1 MRQNISGGSPY
12 EPIIGFSR
20 AVRVGHT
27 VFLAG
32 TGPVGADNEDVAG
45 QTRRIFAIAEKA
57 LGEAGATL
65 ADVVRTRMYLTHVE
79 DWEAVGRV
87 HGEFFGIVRPAAT
100 MVVVAAL
107 LNPAWRIE
115 IEFDAVIDASVPSP
129 LVPKKGFRLMP
140 KLSIR
145 DIELANKR
153 VFIRVDFNVPLTED
167 GSTITDDT
175 RIVATLP
182 TIEYA
187 LKHRAKVILASHLG
201 RPKGKPNP
209 KYSLRPVVDRLRE
222 LLDKQVG
229 ESVNVAFSPDCIGE
243 VASEMA
249 RQLESGQVL
258 LLENLRYHAEEEA
271 NDPAFSK
278 ALASLAEI
286 YVNDAFGSAH
296 RAHASTEGIT
306 HFLKPAVAGLL
317 MEKEITYLG
326 KALESPEKPFVAII
340 GGSKISGK
348 IDVIDNLL
356 DKVDTLVIVGGMAYT
371 FQRAL
376 GVTTGKSL
384 VEEDKIDMAKAAIEK
399 AKAKGVNLLLPVDN
413 ILADSFTPDAKTQV
427 WDTSVDFPA
436 DWQGLDIGPKSIAAI
451 EDVVLTA
458 RTIVWNGPAGVF
470 EFPRFAV
477 GTNAIAQ
484 AVAANKAAISII
496 GGGDSVSAI
505 NKTGLADQITHISTG
520 GGASLEFLEGK
531 KLPGVEA
538 LTNK

>member
-1 MRQNISGGSPY
+1 
-12 EPIIGFSR
+12 
-20 AVRVGHT
+20 
-27 VFLAG
+27 
-32 TGPVGADNEDVAG
+32 
-45 QTRRIFAIAEKA
+45 
-57 LGEAGATL
+57 
-65 ADVVRTRMYLTHVE
+65 
-79 DWEAVGRV
+79 
-87 HGEFFGIVRPAAT
+87 
-100 MVVVAAL
+100 
-107 LNPAWRIE
+107 
-115 IEFDAVIDASVPSP
+115 
-129 LVPKKGFRLMP
+129 MP
-140 KLSIR
+140 KLTIR
-145 DIELANKR
+145 DIDLTNKR
-153 VFIRVDFNVPLTED
+153 LFIRVDFNVPLTED
-167 GSTITDDT
+167 GSIITDDT

-187 LKHRAKVILASHLG
+187 LRRKAKVILASHLG
-201 RPKGKPNP
+201 RPKGKPDM
-209 KYSLRPVVDRLRE
+209 KYSLRPVVDRLRTLLGKE
-222 LLDKQVG
+222 LG
-229 ESVNVAFSPDCIGE
+229 EEVNVAFAPDCIGE
-243 VASEMA
+243 VAATMA

-258 LLENLRYHAEEEA
+258 LLENLRFHPEEEA

-278 ALASLAEI
+278 ELASLADV

-371 FQRAL
+371 FERAL

-384 VEEDKIDMAKAAIEK
+384 VEEDKIEMAKAALDK
-399 AKAKGVNLLLPVDN
+399 AKAKGVKLLLPVDN
-413 ILADSFTPDAKTQV
+413 ILADKFAADAKTQV
-427 WDTSVDFPA
+427 WDCSKNFPA
-436 DWQGLDIGPKSIAAI
+436 DWMGLDIGPKSIAAI
-451 EDVVLTA
+451 EEVVSTA

-477 GTNAIAQ
+477 GTNAIAK
-484 AVAANKAAISII
+484 AVAANRAATSII

-505 NKTGLADQITHISTG
+505 NQAGVADQITHISTG

-538 LTNK
+538 LTDK

>member
-1 MRQNISGGSPY
+1 M
-12 EPIIGFSR
+12 
-20 AVRVGHT
+20 A
-27 VFLAG
+27 
-32 TGPVGADNEDVAG
+32 
-45 QTRRIFAIAEKA
+45 
-57 LGEAGATL
+57 
-65 ADVVRTRMYLTHVE
+65 
-79 DWEAVGRV
+79 
-87 HGEFFGIVRPAAT
+87 
-100 MVVVAAL
+100 
-107 LNPAWRIE
+107 
-115 IEFDAVIDASVPSP
+115 
-129 LVPKKGFRLMP
+129 

-145 DIELANKR
+145 DIDLANKR

-182 TIEYA
+182 TIVYA
-187 LKHRAKVILASHLG
+187 LKNNAKVILASHLG

-209 KYSLRPVVDRLRE
+209 KYSLRPVAQRLSE
-222 LLDKQVG
+222 LLDKELKRPVSVAFATDCVG
-229 ESVNVAFSPDCIGE
+229 EPAE
-243 VASEMA
+243 
-249 RQLESGQVL
+249 QLAAQLQPGSVL

-271 NDPAFSK
+271 NDPAFSR
-278 ALASLAEI
+278 ALASLAEV

-326 KALESPEKPFVAII
+326 KALENPEKPFVAII

-376 GVTTGKSL
+376 GISTGKSL
-384 VEEDKIDMAKAAIEK
+384 VEEDKIDMAKAALTK

-413 ILADSFTPDAKTQV
+413 ILADKFAEDAMTQP
-427 WDTSVDFPA
+427 WDCSKDFPA

-451 EDVVLTA
+451 EKVVAGA

-477 GTNAIAQ
+477 GTNAIAK
-484 AVAANKAAISII
+484 AVALNKSAVSII

-505 NKTGLADQITHISTG
+505 NKSGLADQITHISTG

-538 LTNK
+538 LTDK

>member
-1 MRQNISGGSPY
+1 
-12 EPIIGFSR
+12 
-20 AVRVGHT
+20 
-27 VFLAG
+27 
-32 TGPVGADNEDVAG
+32 
-45 QTRRIFAIAEKA
+45 
-57 LGEAGATL
+57 
-65 ADVVRTRMYLTHVE
+65 
-79 DWEAVGRV
+79 
-87 HGEFFGIVRPAAT
+87 
-100 MVVVAAL
+100 
-107 LNPAWRIE
+107 
-115 IEFDAVIDASVPSP
+115 
-129 LVPKKGFRLMP
+129 MP

-145 DIELANKR
+145 DIDLANKR

-182 TIEYA
+182 TIVYA
-187 LKHRAKVILASHLG
+187 LQKHAKVILASHLG

-222 LLDKQVG
+222 LLDKQLG
-229 ESVNVAFSPDCIGE
+229 ESVNVAFSPDCVGE
-243 VASEMA
+243 IAGEMA

-271 NDPAFSK
+271 NDPEFSK
-278 ALASLAEI
+278 ALASLADV

-306 HFLKPAVAGLL
+306 HYLKPAVAGLL

-326 KALESPEKPFVAII
+326 KALEAPEKPFVAII

-376 GVTTGKSL
+376 GVATGKSL
-384 VEEDKIDMAKAAIEK
+384 VEEDKIDMAKAALDK
-399 AKAKGVNLLLPVDN
+399 AKAKGVKLLLPVDN
-413 ILADSFTPDAKTQV
+413 ILADKFAPDANTQP
-427 WDTSVDFPA
+427 WDTSVNFPA

-451 EDVVLTA
+451 EDVVSTA

-470 EFPRFAV
+470 EFPKFAV
-477 GTNAIAQ
+477 GTNAIAR

-505 NKTGLADQITHISTG
+505 NQAGVADQITHISTG

>member
-1 MRQNISGGSPY
+1 MS
-12 EPIIGFSR
+12 
-20 AVRVGHT
+20 
-27 VFLAG
+27 
-32 TGPVGADNEDVAG
+32 
-45 QTRRIFAIAEKA
+45 
-57 LGEAGATL
+57 
-65 ADVVRTRMYLTHVE
+65 
-79 DWEAVGRV
+79 
-87 HGEFFGIVRPAAT
+87 
-100 MVVVAAL
+100 
-107 LNPAWRIE
+107 
-115 IEFDAVIDASVPSP
+115 
-129 LVPKKGFRLMP
+129 

-145 DIELANKR
+145 DIELHNKH

-167 GSTITDDT
+167 GTEITDDT

-187 LKHRAKVILASHLG
+187 LRRKAKVILASHLG
-201 RPKGKPNP
+201 RPKGKPDP

-222 LLDKQVG
+222 LLDKK
-229 ESVNVAFSPDCIGE
+229 ENDYAINVAFAPDCVGE
-243 VASEMA
+243 IAEELA
-249 RQLESGQVL
+249 QQLESGQVL
-258 LLENLRYHAEEEA
+258 LLENLRFHAQEEA

-278 ALASLAEI
+278 ALASLAEV

-317 MEKEITYLG
+317 MEKEINYLG
-326 KALESPEKPFVAII
+326 KALEAPERPFVAIL

-348 IDVIDNLL
+348 IDVIQNLL
-356 DKVDTLVIVGGMAYT
+356 DKVDALVIVGGMAYT

-384 VEEDKIDMAKAAIEK
+384 VEEDKIELAKATLAQ
-399 AKAKGVNLLLPVDN
+399 AKAKGVKLLLPEDN
-413 ILADSFTPDAKTQV
+413 VLADSFSNDAKTQV
-427 WDTSVDFPA
+427 WDCAVNFPA
-436 DWQGLDIGPKSIAAI
+436 DWQGLDIGPRTVAAI
-451 EDVVLTA
+451 QTVVSNA
-458 RTIVWNGPAGVF
+458 KTIVWNGPAGVF
-470 EFPRFAV
+470 EFPHFAV
-477 GTNAIAQ
+477 GTNAIAR

-505 NKTGLADQITHISTG
+505 NQAGVADQITHISTG